1 MMNKLYRIWI
11 LCVTNPFA
19 WLIGGM
25 VVLTQIGFAFV
36 ALSSSGGAAL
46 IPSTMLTNYGR
57 TYHCIL
63 KTEPSDVPGVPTIGY
78 EPIPEETVSLNLSN
92 MIRDPKVWEEI
103 RNLPNLRS
111 LETDWIL
118 DRDFRPLT
126 ELTNLESLSLKPH
139 PQPFY
144 AGKNPE
150 EETAEKG
157 PSLPSLKNLTK
168 LRELEV
174 RSLPLADVVEAV
186 KENAN
191 LTTLVYHGDLLK
203 VCTSEEI
210 GRLAELKQL
219 RVLSVG
225 PHLRWSKEEKLQ
237 DEFIPFQNHPN
248 LQVLFLDG
256 SEIHLKSLKQIRG
269 VLPNCVVLSLLNSNI
284 FRVPLI
290 MFSGYL
296 LLMTVMF
303 WISLTQMQNE
313 FFFRYLG
320 SAVLPR
326 YASPHLMFS
335 GLLLVF
341 WVALNALL
349 LCGTGIPLLSAL
361 SILLTPVGL
370 FSLASCRAIDPTPNP
385 RNQRKQV
392 AIGAVIFIVVFTFAS
407 GGVTRNWLTASTPR
421 LLTETI
427 WIEWIRFVYGFHPV
441 VCLACLAV
449 AGYLLF
455 TVVQRAPRMY
465 QRLLEA
471 GVVNPGPK
479 NTQQVHLTF
488 EWIGPMRE
496 GKLPWLWRPL
506 GDEIERARDRSG
518 GYDRR
523 AAMSLYNRTS
533 DVPRRI
539 WWIMVTV
546 PAIGSTLLIPF
557 IPEASRSD
565 SPIAMCI
572 GILAAMAFYTPM
584 FLVGHW
590 YTKGGRFAQ
599 EILVRPVTR
608 TDIRRSILGA
618 MFRDTAIW
626 VASVGVI
633 LGAVICRMIYDGEP
647 VPLSPPDLLWMVPLW
662 GGVVLIYVAYL
673 QYTVTIRHGWMGGFL
688 LGISGFGVVAAIIGA
703 MLWQA
708 WWFDGKV
715 DAISYNGVSCAVLA
729 FAVWVFSRSYRHL
742 LRAEFA

>member
-1 MMNKLYRIWI
+1 
-11 LCVTNPFA
+11 
-19 WLIGGM
+19 
-25 VVLTQIGFAFV
+25 
-36 ALSSSGGAAL
+36 
-46 IPSTMLTNYGR
+46 
-57 TYHCIL
+57 
-63 KTEPSDVPGVPTIGY
+63 
-78 EPIPEETVSLNLSN
+78 
-92 MIRDPKVWEEI
+92 
-103 RNLPNLRS
+103 
-111 LETDWIL
+111 
-118 DRDFRPLT
+118 
-126 ELTNLESLSLKPH
+126 LSLKPH

-144 AGKNPE
+144 ADKNPE

-174 RSLPLADVVEAV
+174 MGLPLADVVEAV

-191 LTTLVYHGDLLK
+191 LRTLVYHGDLLK
-203 VCTSEEI
+203 DCTSEEI

-219 RVLSVG
+219 RVLSIG
-225 PHLRWSKEEKLQ
+225 PHLRWSEGSTLR
-237 DEFIPFQNHPN
+237 DEFVPFQNHPN
-248 LQVLFLDG
+248 LQVLFLGG
-256 SEIHLKSLKQIRG
+256 SEIHRKSLKQIRG
-269 VLPNCVVLSLLNSNI
+269 VLPNCVVLSLLNSNL

-296 LLMTVMF
+296 LFMVVMF
-303 WISLTQMQNE
+303 WISLTQMHNDL
-313 FFFRYLG
+313 FFRYLG
-320 SAVLPR
+320 AAMLPR
-326 YASPHLMFS
+326 YAAPHLLFS
-335 GLLLVF
+335 GLLLFF

-349 LCGTGIPLLSAL
+349 LWGSGIPLLAAL
-361 SILLTPVGL
+361 SILLTPVGF
-370 FSLASCRAIDPTPNP
+370 FSLASCRAINPTPSP
-385 RNQRKQV
+385 KSQRKQV

-407 GGVTRNWLTASTPR
+407 GGVTGSWLTASTPR
-421 LLTETI
+421 FLMETI
-427 WIEWIRFVYGFHPV
+427 WIEWIRFVYGFHPL
-441 VCLACLAV
+441 VCLVSLAA
-449 AGYLLF
+449 AGYLMF
-455 TVVQRAPRMY
+455 TVIQRAPTMY
-465 QRLLEA
+465 RRLLEA
-471 GVVNPGPK
+471 GVVNPGPI
-479 NTQQVHLTF
+479 NTQQVHMTF

-506 GDEIERARDRSG
+506 GDEIDQARDRSVA
-518 GYDRR
+518 YDRHSV
-523 AAMSLYNRTS
+523 MSLYNRTS

-539 WWIMVTV
+539 WWIMLTV
-546 PAIGSTLLIPF
+546 PAIGSAVLMPF
-557 IPEASRSD
+557 LPEASRSD
-565 SPIAMCI
+565 NPIVICV
-572 GILAAMAFYTPM
+572 GILAAMAVYTPM

-708 WWFDGKV
+708 WWFDRKV
-715 DAISYNGVSCAVLA
+715 DAISYHSVSGVVLV
-729 FAVWVFSRSYRHL
+729 FAVWIFSRAYRHL

>member
-19 WLIGGM
+19 WLIGGV
-25 VVLTQIGFAFV
+25 VVLTQIGLAYAV
-36 ALSSSGGAAL
+36 LSSSDGSAL
-46 IPSTMLTNYGR
+46 IPSTALTDYGNR
-57 TYHCIL
+57 YICRL
-63 KTEPSDVPGVPTIGY
+63 KTEPGDVPGMLTIGN

-92 MIRDPKVWEEI
+92 MIRDPKVWEEV

-111 LETDWIL
+111 LETDWML

-126 ELTNLESLSLKPH
+126 ELTNLESLSLKPY
-139 PQPFY
+139 PQPFD
-144 AGKNPE
+144 AGKNPGG
-150 EETAEKG
+150 ETAEKG
-157 PSLPSLKNLTK
+157 ASLPSLKNLTS

-174 RSLPLADVVEAV
+174 MSLPLADVVEAV

-203 VCTSEEI
+203 DCTSEEI

-219 RVLSVG
+219 RVLSIG
-225 PHLRWSKEEKLQ
+225 PHLRWSKGSILR
-237 DEFIPFQNHPN
+237 DEFVPFQNHPN
-248 LQVLFLDG
+248 LQVLFLGG
-256 SEIHLKSLKQIRG
+256 SEIHRESLKQIRG
-269 VLPNCVVLSLLNSNI
+269 VLPNCVVLSLQNPNI
-284 FRVPLI
+284 DWVPLF

-303 WISLTQMQNE
+303 WISLTQTHNDL
-313 FFFRYLG
+313 FFRYLG

-326 YASPHLMFS
+326 YAAPHLMFS

-341 WVALNALL
+341 WVTLNALL
-349 LCGTGIPLLSAL
+349 LYGTGIPLLSAL
-361 SILLTPVGL
+361 SILLTPAGL
-370 FSLASCRAIDPTPNP
+370 ISLASCRAINPTPSP
-385 RNQRKQV
+385 KSQRKQV
-392 AIGAVIFIVVFTFAS
+392 AIGAIIFIVVFTFAS
-407 GGVTRNWLTASTPR
+407 GGVTGSWLTASTPR
-421 LLTETI
+421 FMMETI

-441 VCLACLAV
+441 VCLVSLAV

-471 GVVNPGPK
+471 GVVNPGPI
-479 NTQQVHLTF
+479 NTQQVHMTF

-506 GDEIERARDRSG
+506 GEEIERAGDRSG

-572 GILAAMAFYTPM
+572 GILAAMEIYTPM

-608 TDIRRSILGA
+608 GDIRRSIQGA
-618 MFRDTAIW
+618 MLRDTAIW

-633 LGAVICRMIYDGEP
+633 LGGVIWRMYFDGKS
-647 VPLSPPDLLWMVPLW
+647 VPFSPPDLLWMIPLW

-688 LGISGFGVVAAIIGA
+688 LGISGFGVVAAIIGT

-708 WWFDGKV
+708 WWFDGKI
-715 DAISYNGVSCAVLA
+715 DAIFYNGVSCAMLA
-729 FAVWVFSRSYRHL
+729 FAAWIFSRSYRHL
-742 LRAEFA
+742 LRAEFG